1 MGMNCALDG
10 PAGAG
15 KSTVARELAKKL
27 GYIYVDTGALYRA
40 IGLYA
45 TRCGAETTNAAQVV
59 PLLNCIHLELKF
71 ENDAQAVYLN
81 GENVSTAI
89 RVPEMSMAASNVS
102 AIPKVREFLLD
113 LQRNIAANNNIIMDG
128 RDIGTVILPDAQVKI
143 FLTASVE
150 ERAHR
155 RYKELMA
162 KGHDVNY
169 DEILKDIAQRDYND
183 SHRATA
189 PLKKAD
195 DAIEVDSSNMTA
207 EEVIDTIA
215 DIITRKKALMDTPV
229 PLEKPKLTIG
239 LCLYTLVRWL
249 VKLVFSVMFNVKVEG
264 RENIP
269 HGGGHIIASNHIS
282 WADPILIAMQITS
295 PNAYISK
302 MELFKN
308 KLVALILTCVQAFPV
323 TRGSGDTGFVEKSV
337 KFLKK
342 RNNLVIFP
350 EGTRSKTG
358 EIGRAKTGISHIE
371 YESYAP
377 VVPVSVK
384 CDGKLRFR
392 AKVTVTFG
400 SVIPAADLFAHNS
413 SAAEMHRIRDI
424 IMNRIKELYER

>member
-40 IGLYA
+40 IGLFA
-45 TRCGAETTNAAQVV
+45 TRCGADTTNATQVV

-71 ENDAQAVYLN
+71 ENGAQAVYMN
-81 GENVSTAI
+81 DENVSEAI
-89 RVPEMSMAASNVS
+89 RLPEMSMAASNVS
-102 AIPKVREFLLD
+102 AIPKVREFLLS
-113 LQRNIAANNNIIMDG
+113 LQRDIAANNDIIMDG
-128 RDIGTVILPDAQVKI
+128 RDIGTVILPNAQVKI

-150 ERAHR
+150 ERANR
-155 RYKELMA
+155 RYKELIA
-162 KGHDVNY
+162 KGHDVEY

-195 DAIEVDSSNMTA
+195 DAIEVDSSDMTA
-207 EEVIDTIA
+207 EQVIDTIA
-215 DIITRKKALMDTPV
+215 EIIIRKKALLDTPV
-229 PLEKPKLTIG
+229 LRNKAKFSIG

-249 VKLVFSVMFNVKVEG
+249 VKGVFLIMFNVKVEG

-269 HGGGHIIASNHIS
+269 HGGGHIVASNHIS
-282 WADPILIAMQITS
+282 WADPIMIAIFITS

-302 MELFKN
+302 IELFKN
-308 KLVALILTCVQAFPV
+308 KLVALILTLVQAFPV
-323 TRGSGDTGFVEKSV
+323 TRGSGDTGFIAKSL

-342 RNNLVIFP
+342 GNNLVIFP

-358 EIGRAKTGISHIE
+358 EIGRAKTGVSHIAA
-371 YESYAP
+371 ESYAP

-384 CDGKLRFR
+384 CEGKLRFR
-392 AKVTVTFG
+392 AKVTVRFG
-400 SVIPAADLFAHNS
+400 EAISNEELFCINTSAH
-413 SAAEMHRIRDI
+413 EMHRIRDI
-424 IMNRIKELYER
+424 IMCRIKELYER

>member
-40 IGLYA
+40 IGLFA
-45 TRCGAETTNAAQVV
+45 TRCGADTTNATQVV

-71 ENDAQAVYLN
+71 ENGAQAVYMN
-81 GENVSTAI
+81 DENVSEAI
-89 RVPEMSMAASNVS
+89 RLPEMSMAASNVS

-113 LQRNIAANNNIIMDG
+113 LQRDIAANNDIIMDG
-128 RDIGTVILPDAQVKI
+128 RDIGTVILPNAQVKV

-150 ERAHR
+150 ERANR
-155 RYKELMA
+155 RYKELVA

-195 DAIEVDSSNMTA
+195 DAIEVDSSDMSA
-207 EEVIDTIA
+207 QEVIDTIA
-215 DIITRKKALMDTPV
+215 DIIIRKKALLDTPK
-229 PLEKPKLTIG
+229 PRTKPKFGIR

-249 VKLVFSVMFNVKVEG
+249 VKVVFLVMFNVNTEG
-264 RENIP
+264 KENIP
-269 HGGGHIIASNHIS
+269 HGGGHIVASNHIS
-282 WADPILIAMQITS
+282 WADPILIGMYIKT

-308 KLVALILTCVQAFPV
+308 KLVALLLTLLQAFPV
-323 TRGSGDTGFVEKSV
+323 TRGSGETGFIDKSV
-337 KFLKK
+337 KFLRKGD
-342 RNNLVIFP
+342 NLVIFP

-358 EIGRAKTGISHIE
+358 NIGRAKTGVSHIAVA
-371 YESYAP
+371 SYAP

-392 AKVTVTFG
+392 AKVTVTYG
-400 SVIPAADLFAHNS
+400 KAIPAEKLFTVNNS
-413 SAAEMHRIRDI
+413 ASEMHRIRDI
-424 IMNRIKELYER
+424 IMDDIKELYER